1 YKKLSNTDV
10 VVTATLNDNT
20 IKEVKL
26 GDTTLTAEQC
36 VIENEK
42 ITIKSGYLNTLQPES
57 HTFTVSYKPLGEEF
71 VKGDEPLKS
80 SFTIDIERCTF
91 DVKLVDFTAPKNL
104 EYDSTAKSAQVTVKN
119 GVIGV
124 GSITVNYYSNDIK
137 LQGNPIN
144 AGTYTVKID
153 VADGLNYSGE
163 NDVVVSN
170 FEIKN
175 ASQSAPTTPVGVNP
189 TTMANNDGKITGVTL
204 EMEYKKKSSQQW
216 ISVSSSET
224 ELKNLA
230 NGEYEIRFKAKTNYN
245 AGEIKTITLEK
256 FTGNQMKKP
265 EAIFDAKTRKLNN
278 VVSGQKYKITGN
290 NENWILITDTTID
303 LSSIVNSTLKIQV
316 MMPGDN
322 TLTTDSEIQE
332 IQVVKAEKPTLQ
344 KTDETIK
351 NKKDGTI
358 TGLNNTM
365 EWKTETGDWQA
376 VKENSLSNLIPGKYF
391 VRVSAQGNTIE
402 SDFVEIEILSGR
414 QLTVTI
420 PENTQGYTVS
430 TEDSKQKAYGDNF
443 TFKVEVKSGYN
454 TS

>member
-1 YKKLSNTDV
+1 K
-10 VVTATLNDNT
+10 
-20 IKEVKL
+20 
-26 GDTTLTAEQC
+26 
-36 VIENEK
+36 
-42 ITIKSGYLNTLQPES
+42 
-57 HTFTVSYKPLGEEF
+57 
-71 VKGDEPLKS
+71 
-80 SFTIDIERCTF
+80 IDIERCTF

-144 AGTYTVKID
+144 AGIYTVKID

-454 TS
+454 TSEMVVKAGKENLKANEDGTYTTVITENTEITVT